1 MAMINI
7 LIVEDDLL
15 LQASMEIIFQEEED
29 MNVIGKAENGAV
41 ALELIKQ
48 RKPDIVLMDL
58 QMPVM
63 DGITCIKEIR
73 KLYTDLPI
81 LILTTFNEE
90 EYIFQGLSC
99 GANGYLLKWVD
110 LKKLVQTIRDAMN
123 NQYVL
128 PAEVAAKVA
137 QYAINNTTFMKEQ
150 GLRRFFQQNERFTI
164 KEQQI
169 ISMLLNRHSNKEI
182 ADKLFLS
189 EGTIKNN
196 VSVIYGKL
204 GVNNWQEALH
214 TLELWMDTHYH

>member
-1 MAMINI
+1 MTDINV

-15 LQASMEIIFQEEED
+15 LLTGMEVIIQGEAD
-29 MNVIGKAENGAV
+29 MQVVGKAENGAE
-41 ALELIKQ
+41 ALALIQQ
-48 RKPDIVLMDL
+48 RKPDIVLMDI
-58 QMPVM
+58 QMPIM

-90 EYIFQGLSC
+90 EYIFQGLTY
-99 GANGYLLKWVD
+99 GANGYLLKGID
-110 LKKLVQTIRDAMN
+110 FAKLVQTIRDAIN
-123 NQYVL
+123 GQYVL

-137 QYAINNTTFMKEQ
+137 QYAIHNTSFMKEQ
-150 GLRRFFQQNERFTI
+150 GLRRFFQETNLFTP

-169 ISMLLNRHSNKEI
+169 IEMLLNRHSNREI

-204 GVNNWQEALH
+204 GVKNWVEALEL
-214 TLELWMDTHYH
+214 LERTIRDY